1 MDDMYIKNLIRSD
14 LGLEKVNEAYVTK
27 AKKYNLPTELL
38 SEKTKKAHQ
47 ELLADYI
54 NSLNDASAKLDSS
67 DRDLANS
74 NNSEFRDLKID
85 EVHNLNAAFLHA
97 LYFENI
103 ADTRSVITM
112 DSLTFMRLERDFGT
126 FDDWQKDFMAC
137 CAASRCGWA
146 VTYLNTYTQKY
157 MNTFIDL
164 HSESVPAGFYP
175 IVVMDVWQHAYYR
188 DYFKDVSLYTKAMMK
203 QLNWRVIEKRIQ
215 KADKIVAILRG

>member
-54 NSLNDASAKLDSS
+54 NSLNDTSAKLDSS

-126 FDDWQKDFMAC
+126 FDDWQKDFIAC
-137 CAASRCGWA
+137 ALSARNGWA
-146 VTYLNTYTQKY
+146 ITVY
-157 MNTFIDL
+157 NTFLHRYINICVDL
-164 HSESVPAGFYP
+164 HSVNVPFASHP
-175 IVVMDVWQHAYYR
+175 VIVLDCWEHSYYR
-188 DYFKDVSLYTKAMMK
+188 DYLNDKKSYVYAMMK
-203 QLNWRVIEKRIQ
+203 ELSWKVIEKRFA
-215 KADKIVAILRG
+215 KADKLSKLLK